1 MVEKKEVSEKK
12 EVATKKVKKV
22 TEEEQSKP
30 EMSASLEILEKIEK
44 MNVLE
49 LADLVKALEEKFGVT
64 AAMPVAMP
72 ANAGGAASGEAK
84 EEEKTDFEV
93 VLKEIGPNK
102 IKVIKEIRTITALG
116 LKIKVIK
123 EIRTITALGLKESKD
138 LVDGAP
144 NTVKEHVD
152 KKAAEG
158 IKEKLEAVGAVVE
171 IK

>member
-1 MVEKKEVSEKK
+1 
-12 EVATKKVKKV
+12 
-22 TEEEQSKP
+22 
-30 EMSASLEILEKIEK
+30 
-44 MNVLE
+44 
-49 LADLVKALEEKFGVT
+49 
-64 AAMPVAMP
+64 MPVAMA
-72 ANAGGAASGEAK
+72 ANTGGAAEPGEAK

-93 VLKEIGPNK
+93 VLKEVGAN
-102 IKVIKEIRTITALG
+102 
-116 LKIKVIK
+116 KIKVIK

-152 KKAAEG
+152 KKEAEG

>member
-1 MVEKKEVSEKK
+1 
-12 EVATKKVKKV
+12 
-22 TEEEQSKP
+22 
-30 EMSASLEILEKIEK
+30 MSASVEILEKIEK
-44 MNVLE
+44 LSVLE

-72 ANAGGAASGEAK
+72 ANAGGAAASDEVK

-93 VLKEIGPNK
+93 VLKEVGPN
-102 IKVIKEIRTITALG
+102 
-116 LKIKVIK
+116 KIKVIK

-152 KKAAEG
+152 KKEAEG
-158 IKEKLEAVGAVVE
+158 IKEKLEAVG
-171 IK
+171 

>member
-1 MVEKKEVSEKK
+1 MGVSVE
-12 EVATKKVKKV
+12 
-22 TEEEQSKP
+22 
-30 EMSASLEILEKIEK
+30 IIEKIEK

-64 AAMPVAMP
+64 AAMPVAQP
-72 ANAGGAASGEAK
+72 ANAGGAAEPGEAK

-116 LKIKVIK
+116 LK
-123 EIRTITALGLKESKD
+123 ESKS

-152 KKAAEG
+152 KKTAEG

>member
-72 ANAGGAASGEAK
+72 ANAGGGAASGEAK

-116 LKIKVIK
+116 LK
-123 EIRTITALGLKESKD
+123 ESKD

-144 NTVKEHVD
+144 NTVKEHID

>member
-1 MVEKKEVSEKK
+1 MVEKK
-12 EVATKKVKKV
+12 EVATKKIKKV
-22 TEEEQSKP
+22 TDEKQSKP
-30 EMSASLEILEKIEK
+30 EMDASVEILEKIEK

-49 LADLVKALEEKFGVT
+49 LADLVKTLEEKFGVT

-72 ANAGGAASGEAK
+72 TNAGGAATPDEAK

-116 LKIKVIK
+116 LK
-123 EIRTITALGLKESKD
+123 ESKD

-152 KKAAEG
+152 KKVAEG

>member
-1 MVEKKEVSEKK
+1 MVEKKQMVEKK
-12 EVATKKVKKV
+12 EVATKKAKKV
-22 TEEEQSKP
+22 TEEKPSTP
-30 EMSASLEILEKIEK
+30 EMGASVEILEKIEK
-44 MNVLE
+44 MSVLE

-72 ANAGGAASGEAK
+72 ANAGGAAVEGEAK

-116 LKIKVIK
+116 LK
-123 EIRTITALGLKESKD
+123 ESKD

-152 KKAAEG
+152 KKEAEG

>member
-22 TEEEQSKP
+22 TEEKQSKP
-30 EMSASLEILEKIEK
+30 EMSASVEILEKVEK
-44 MNVLE
+44 MTVLE
-49 LADLVKALEEKFGVT
+49 LADLIKALEEKFGVT
-64 AAMPVAMP
+64 AAMPVAIP
-72 ANAGGAASGEAK
+72 ANAGGAAASDEVK
-84 EEEKTDFEV
+84 EEKTDFEV
-93 VLKEIGPNK
+93 VLKEIGPN
-102 IKVIKEIRTITALG
+102 
-116 LKIKVIK
+116 KIKVIK

-152 KKAAEG
+152 KKEAEG

>member
-1 MVEKKEVSEKK
+1 MVEKK
-12 EVATKKVKKV
+12 EVATKKEKKV
-22 TEEEQSKP
+22 TEEKQSKP
-30 EMSASLEILEKIEK
+30 EMSASVEILEKIEK
-44 MNVLE
+44 MSVLE

-72 ANAGGAASGEAK
+72 ANAGGAAASDEVK

-93 VLKEIGPNK
+93 VLKEVGPN
-102 IKVIKEIRTITALG
+102 
-116 LKIKVIK
+116 KIKVIK

-152 KKAAEG
+152 KKEAEG

>member
-1 MVEKKEVSEKK
+1 M
-12 EVATKKVKKV
+12 T
-22 TEEEQSKP
+22 
-30 EMSASLEILEKIEK
+30 
-44 MNVLE
+44 VLE

-72 ANAGGAASGEAK
+72 ANAGGAAEPGEAK

-116 LKIKVIK
+116 LK
-123 EIRTITALGLKESKD
+123 ESKS

-152 KKAAEG
+152 KKTAEG
-158 IKEKLEAVGAVVE
+158 IKEKLEAVGAVVG

>member
-116 LKIKVIK
+116 LK
-123 EIRTITALGLKESKD
+123 ESKD

>member
-1 MVEKKEVSEKK
+1 MVEKK
-12 EVATKKVKKV
+12 EVATKKEKKV
-22 TEEEQSKP
+22 TEEKQSKP
-30 EMSASLEILEKIEK
+30 EMSASVEILEKIEK
-44 MNVLE
+44 MSVLE

-72 ANAGGAASGEAK
+72 ANAGGADASDEVK

-93 VLKEIGPNK
+93 VLKEVGPN
-102 IKVIKEIRTITALG
+102 
-116 LKIKVIK
+116 KIKVIK

-152 KKAAEG
+152 KKDAEG

>member
-1 MVEKKEVSEKK
+1 MVEKKVVSEKK
-12 EVATKKVKKV
+12 EVATKKAKKA
-22 TEEEQSKP
+22 TEGKQSKLK
-30 EMSASLEILEKIEK
+30 MGGSVEILEKIEK
-44 MNVLE
+44 MTVLE

-72 ANAGGAASGEAK
+72 ANAGGAAASSESK
-84 EEEKTDFEV
+84 EEEKIDFTV
-93 VLKEIGPNK
+93 VLKEIGPN
-102 IKVIKEIRTITALG
+102 
-116 LKIKVIK
+116 KIKVIK

-144 NTVKEHVD
+144 NTVKEHVN
-152 KKAAEG
+152 KKEADG

>member
-12 EVATKKVKKV
+12 EVATKKAKEVN
-22 TEEEQSKP
+22 EEKQPKS
-30 EMSASLEILEKIEK
+30 EMSTSVEMLEKIEK
-44 MNVLE
+44 MTVLE

-72 ANAGGAASGEAK
+72 ANAGGAAASDEDK

-116 LKIKVIK
+116 LK
-123 EIRTITALGLKESKD
+123 ESKD

-144 NTVKEHVD
+144 SKVKEHVD
-152 KKAAEG
+152 KKEAEE
-158 IKEKLEAVGAVVE
+158 IKEKLEAVGAVAE

>member
-1 MVEKKEVSEKK
+1 MVEKKEVETKKAKEVTEKK
-12 EVATKKVKKV
+12 
-22 TEEEQSKP
+22 QSKS
-30 EMSASLEILEKIEK
+30 EMSASVEILEKIEK
-44 MNVLE
+44 MSVLE

-72 ANAGGAASGEAK
+72 ANAGGAAVSDEAK

-93 VLKEIGPNK
+93 VLKETGPN
-102 IKVIKEIRTITALG
+102 
-116 LKIKVIK
+116 KIKVIK

-152 KKAAEG
+152 KKEAEG

>member
-1 MVEKKEVSEKK
+1 MVEKKKVSETE
-12 EVATKKVKKV
+12 EVATEKVEEI
-22 TEEEQSKP
+22 TEKNQSKP
-30 EMSASLEILEKIEK
+30 KMSTSTEILEKIEK
-44 MNVLE
+44 MTVLE

-64 AAMPVAMP
+64 AAMPLAMA
-72 ANAGGAASGEAK
+72 ANTGGAAEPGEAK

-116 LKIKVIK
+116 LK
-123 EIRTITALGLKESKD
+123 ESKD

-144 NTVKEHVD
+144 STVKEHVD
-152 KKAAEG
+152 KKEAEG

>member
-1 MVEKKEVSEKK
+1 MVEKK

-22 TEEEQSKP
+22 TEEKQSKP
-30 EMSASLEILEKIEK
+30 EMGASVEILEKIEK

-72 ANAGGAASGEAK
+72 ANAGGAAAPGEAK

-93 VLKEIGPNK
+93 VLKEIGPN
-102 IKVIKEIRTITALG
+102 
-116 LKIKVIK
+116 KIKVIK

-152 KKAAEG
+152 KKAAEE

>member
-1 MVEKKEVSEKK
+1 MVEKK
-12 EVATKKVKKV
+12 EVATKKV
-22 TEEEQSKP
+22 TEVKQSKP
-30 EMSASLEILEKIEK
+30 EMGASVEILEKIEK
-44 MNVLE
+44 MSVLE

-64 AAMPVAMP
+64 AAMPVAMS
-72 ANAGGAASGEAK
+72 ANAGGAAAPGEAE

-116 LKIKVIK
+116 LK
-123 EIRTITALGLKESKD
+123 ESKD
-138 LVDGAP
+138 LVDGSP

-152 KKAAEG
+152 KKEAEG

>member
-1 MVEKKEVSEKK
+1 MVEKKEVANKK
-12 EVATKKVKKV
+12 DKKV
-22 TEEEQSKP
+22 TEEKQSKP
-30 EMSASLEILEKIEK
+30 EMSASVEILEKIEK
-44 MNVLE
+44 MSVLE

-64 AAMPVAMP
+64 AAMPVAIP
-72 ANAGGAASGEAK
+72 ANAGGAAASEEVK

-93 VLKEIGPNK
+93 VLKEVGPN
-102 IKVIKEIRTITALG
+102 
-116 LKIKVIK
+116 KIKVIK

-152 KKAAEG
+152 KKEAEG

>member
-1 MVEKKEVSEKK
+1 MVEKKEVAEKK
-12 EVATKKVKKV
+12 EVTTKKAKKV
-22 TEEEQSKP
+22 TEEKP
-30 EMSASLEILEKIEK
+30 STPETGASVEILEKIEK
-44 MNVLE
+44 MSVLE

-64 AAMPVAMP
+64 AAMPVAMT
-72 ANAGGAASGEAK
+72 ANAGGEAVSGEAK
-84 EEEKTDFEV
+84 EEEKTDFDV
-93 VLKEIGPNK
+93 VLKEIGPN
-102 IKVIKEIRTITALG
+102 
-116 LKIKVIK
+116 KIKVIK

-152 KKAAEG
+152 KKEAEG

>member
-1 MVEKKEVSEKK
+1 MVEKK
-12 EVATKKVKKV
+12 EVATKKDKKV
-22 TEEEQSKP
+22 TEEKQSKP
-30 EMSASLEILEKIEK
+30 EMSASVEILEKIEK
-44 MNVLE
+44 LSVLE

-72 ANAGGAASGEAK
+72 ANAGGAAASDEVK

-93 VLKEIGPNK
+93 VLKEVGPN
-102 IKVIKEIRTITALG
+102 
-116 LKIKVIK
+116 KIKVIK

-144 NTVKEHVD
+144 NKVKEHVD
-152 KKAAEG
+152 KKEAEG
-158 IKEKLEAVGAVVE
+158 IKGKLEAVGAVVE

>member
-1 MVEKKEVSEKK
+1 MVEKKKVSETEEVATEKVEKVSEKNQSQS
-12 EVATKKVKKV
+12 EVST
-22 TEEEQSKP
+22 
-30 EMSASLEILEKIEK
+30 SAEILEKIEK
-44 MNVLE
+44 MTVLE

-64 AAMPVAMP
+64 AAMPVAMA
-72 ANAGGAASGEAK
+72 ANTGGAAEPGEAK

-93 VLKEIGPNK
+93 VLKEVGAN
-102 IKVIKEIRTITALG
+102 
-116 LKIKVIK
+116 KIKVIK

-144 NTVKEHVD
+144 STVKEHVD
-152 KKAAEG
+152 KKEAEG

>member
-1 MVEKKEVSEKK
+1 MVEKK
-12 EVATKKVKKV
+12 EVATKKAKKV
-22 TEEEQSKP
+22 TEEKQSKP
-30 EMSASLEILEKIEK
+30 ESASSVEILEKIEK
-44 MNVLE
+44 MTVLE

-64 AAMPVAMP
+64 AAMPVAMS
-72 ANAGGAASGEAK
+72 ANDGGTTESGEAK

-93 VLKEIGPNK
+93 VLKEIGPN
-102 IKVIKEIRTITALG
+102 
-116 LKIKVIK
+116 KIKVIK

>member
-1 MVEKKEVSEKK
+1 MVEKK
-12 EVATKKVKKV
+12 EVATKKAKKV
-22 TEEEQSKP
+22 TEEKPSTP
-30 EMSASLEILEKIEK
+30 EMGASVEILEKIEK
-44 MNVLE
+44 MSVLE

-72 ANAGGAASGEAK
+72 ANAGGAAVEGEAK

-116 LKIKVIK
+116 LK
-123 EIRTITALGLKESKD
+123 ESKD

-152 KKAAEG
+152 KKESEG

>member
-1 MVEKKEVSEKK
+1 MVEKEA
-12 EVATKKVKKV
+12 VATKKDKKV
-22 TEEEQSKP
+22 AEEKKSKP
-30 EMSASLEILEKIEK
+30 EMSASVEILEKIEK
-44 MNVLE
+44 MSVLE
-49 LADLVKALEEKFGVT
+49 LADLVKALEEKFGIT

-72 ANAGGAASGEAK
+72 ANAGGATVSEEVK

-93 VLKEIGPNK
+93 VLKEVGPN
-102 IKVIKEIRTITALG
+102 
-116 LKIKVIK
+116 KIKVIK

-144 NTVKEHVD
+144 NTIKEHVD
-152 KKAAEG
+152 KKEAEG

>member
-1 MVEKKEVSEKK
+1 MVEKK

-22 TEEEQSKP
+22 TEEKQSKP
-30 EMSASLEILEKIEK
+30 EMGASVEILEKIEK

-72 ANAGGAASGEAK
+72 ANAGGAAAPGEAK

-93 VLKEIGPNK
+93 VLKEIGPN
-102 IKVIKEIRTITALG
+102 
-116 LKIKVIK
+116 KIKVIK

-158 IKEKLEAVGAVVE
+158 IKAKLEAVGAVVE